1 MHVRN
6 LATPDHTTLLLNCY
20 AKTADKERLDAFIR
34 TETTRKGSDD
44 LPFDLTTAIRV
55 CRQAGFYEHALYL
68 AKRYNR
74 YQDYLRIQLDDLDDF
89 AAVAAFL
96 HTLPLELV
104 SCMDWFMLDVQ
115 TRKLSFD
122 TQVAEIIVPYVK
134 DMLRRHPQAT
144 TDLLIEICTSWKMER
159 SGPEATPKRQVP
171 ASRDLQ
177 PHQFSHDESASSSE
191 ALGASQNL
199 VHQPVRPSPELFFPD
214 FVNEPEQF
222 RRFLETVA
230 LRNWS
235 QRVEDEE
242 GPRRH
247 SRLHKP
253 PITLDAATSA
263 EGEESSQRAVW
274 NTLLELYLG
283 KSRPDRQQ
291 EGDRN
296 DHDRAL
302 ALLEQID
309 RLPLDPVHA
318 LMLCSAF
325 DFEAGLMCLW
335 ERLGMYEEIMRFWR
349 QRMDVETEGTASASV
364 ETPAARMLYY
374 LRIYGPTQPHLYPM
388 VLRYIT
394 TFPSTL
400 ARHTADV
407 REILDTI
414 QQERIMPP
422 LAVIQLL
429 SRNDVTNIGVI
440 KDWLKSQVADTRL
453 DIDSVS

>member
-1 MHVRN
+1 
-6 LATPDHTTLLLNCY
+6 
-20 AKTADKERLDAFIR
+20 
-34 TETTRKGSDD
+34 
-44 LPFDLTTAIRV
+44 
-55 CRQAGFYEHALYL
+55 
-68 AKRYNR
+68 
-74 YQDYLRIQLDDLDDF
+74 
-89 AAVAAFL
+89 
-96 HTLPLELV
+96 
-104 SCMDWFMLDVQ
+104 MLDVQ

-177 PHQFSHDESASSSE
+177 PYQFSHDESASSSE

-407 REILDTI
+407 REILDAI